1 MTEDE
6 MVGWHCRL
14 NGHKFVQSLGD
25 EEGRGS
31 LAGLQSMWSKR
42 VRHNISDWTTT
53 TPSRSSCSLQLLW
66 IIAELLADYPGVNN

>member
-42 VRHNISDWTTT
+42 VRHNISV
-53 TPSRSSCSLQLLW
+53 RQ
-66 IIAELLADYPGVNN
+66 ELDDFSFTFHLCML